1 MATTPTSP
9 LNQSYLHTDLDFN
22 SFILEA
28 EQVLTVDDD
37 TPRQPTNAGASAVE
51 TTTCGQEE
59 KELMQTASN
68 IFNKM
73 DDLGQGF
80 VTHDMLRR
88 YTKRELQKASPTTV
102 FNEDDFLAGFDK
114 IDRDSDGRITF

>member
-9 LNQSYLHTDLDFN
+9 QNESYLHTDLDFN

-28 EQVLTVDDD
+28 EQVLKVDDD
-37 TPRQPTNAGASAVE
+37 TPRQPANTGASAVE
-51 TTTCGQEE
+51 TTTSGQEE

-73 DDLGQGF
+73 DDEGQGF
-80 VTHDMLRR
+80 ITHDMLRR